1 MDKVLN
7 KITKPLQKIK
17 HLRVTM
23 LQYADEK
30 FPKKQKSGRLLWPE
44 WFKKDFDFI
53 NHLEVDFLAKDIVF
67 DDISNAD
74 SADPELSQ
82 YSDDKRPC
90 KEDMYRCNHIY
101 KTYKVVY
108 DTI

>member
-1 MDKVLN
+1 M
-7 KITKPLQKIK
+7 TKSLKKIK
-17 HLRVTM
+17 HLRLTM

-30 FPKKQKSGRLLWPE
+30 FPKRQKSGRLTWPE

-53 NHLEVDFLAKDIVF
+53 NHLEVEALDGSRIL
-67 DDISNAD
+67 
-74 SADPELSQ
+74 
-82 YSDDKRPC
+82 

-108 DTI
+108 DRI

>member
-1 MDKVLN
+1 M
-7 KITKPLQKIK
+7 TKSLKKIK

-30 FPKKQKSGRLLWPE
+30 FPKRQKSGRLLWPE
-44 WFKKDFDFI
+44 WFKGDFDFI
-53 NHLEVDFLAKDIVF
+53 NHLEVESLDG
-67 DDISNAD
+67 SN
-74 SADPELSQ
+74 
-82 YSDDKRPC
+82 PC

-101 KTYKVVY
+101 NTYKVVY

>member
-1 MDKVLN
+1 M
-7 KITKPLQKIK
+7 TKSLQKIK
-17 HLRVTM
+17 HLRLTM

-30 FPKKQKSGRLLWPE
+30 FPKRQKSGRLLWSD

-53 NHLEVDFLAKDIVF
+53 NHLEVESLDGSRIL
-67 DDISNAD
+67 
-74 SADPELSQ
+74 
-82 YSDDKRPC
+82 

-108 DTI
+108 DSV

>member
-53 NHLEVDFLAKDIVF
+53 NHLEVDSLDG
-67 DDISNAD
+67 
-74 SADPELSQ
+74 
-82 YSDDKRPC
+82 KRPC

-101 KTYKVVY
+101 NTYKVVY
-108 DTI
+108 DKI

>member
-1 MDKVLN
+1 MTM
-7 KITKPLQKIK
+7 TKSLKKIK
-17 HLRVTM
+17 HLRITM

-30 FPKKQKSGRLLWPE
+30 FPKRQKSGRLTWPD

-53 NHLEVDFLAKDIVF
+53 NHLEVESLDERSRV
-67 DDISNAD
+67 
-74 SADPELSQ
+74 
-82 YSDDKRPC
+82 C

-101 KTYKVVY
+101 NTYKVVY

>member
-1 MDKVLN
+1 MTM
-7 KITKPLQKIK
+7 TKSLKKIK
-17 HLRVTM
+17 HLRLTM

-30 FPKKQKSGRLLWPE
+30 FPKRQKSGRLLWPE
-44 WFKKDFDFI
+44 WFKGDFDFI
-53 NHLEVDFLAKDIVF
+53 NHLEVESLDG
-67 DDISNAD
+67 SN
-74 SADPELSQ
+74 
-82 YSDDKRPC
+82 PC